1 MANRERN
8 SNREKFWRD
17 MLTRFKASGLS
28 VRTFCQQEQLSEPS
42 FYGWRQTIRLR
53 DEHRDVALNQPL
65 SSQPLSSRSAK
76 RRRKPAAFVPVVV
89 DQGSV
94 SATAGMSLELR
105 GGRTLRLS
113 DSISIERVTALIRA
127 LEAEPAVST
136 VAPTESQR

>member
-65 SSQPLSSRSAK
+65 SSRSAK

-89 DQGSV
+89 DQGSF

-127 LEAEPAVST
+127 LV
-136 VAPTESQR
+136 ESNTKV